1 MKHTLRDYQQAAVND
16 AIKWIKSTLEPGLI
30 EAYTGSGK
38 SLIVAEIARIVTGMT
53 GKKVLVLQPNK
64 ELLVQNVAK
73 YKLTGNPCSVFSASA
88 GQKSVKHNVVYGTAL
103 TVKNMLNV
111 FCSKFCLVILD
122 EADASLTPTILSIID
137 HMKEQNPQLRVLGLT
152 SSPYKM
158 GSGYIYRIDINDKP
172 MPESQCRDPF
182 FTKQIVQ
189 IKGRDLL
196 EQGYVS
202 PIVVPAINEHYD
214 TSGLEL
220 NSMGKFTSDS
230 LDRAFLGKGRK
241 TAGIINDLVKQTQDQ
256 GRVSGLIFAS
266 THKHADEIYESLPKH
281 LTAIVTDK
289 TTSRERER
297 IVKAHGE
304 LKTKYLI
311 NVGIFGRGTDFPRLD
326 FIALM
331 RATESSALLHQFIG
345 RLARIHPDKTD
356 GAVFDYC
363 LNIDRHHPDG
373 NLFDPVIKSWS
384 SQSSD
389 TTITAKCELCET
401 ENEFS
406 ARPNEDGFDI
416 DAYGYYVDLNG
427 IRIMTE
433 YGPMSAHYGRRCMA
447 LHRKSDGKFEQCRY
461 YWTSKECPECGVKAD
476 IAARYCSN
484 KHELIDPNERLIIE
498 YRKMRKDPHIK
509 QTEHVLSWSQKKTL
523 SSKGNECLQ
532 VNYVTEHRNIMIW
545 YQPKGDS
552 QYLLNEYNRFI
563 SNTKGGD
570 EMPISLTYQKQP
582 NGFYRIFNYNE
593 TVPEAPVI

>member
-1 MKHTLRDYQQAAVND
+1 MLRDYQQDAVND

-30 EAYTGSGK
+30 EAYTAAGK

-158 GSGYIYRIDINDKP
+158 GSGYIYRLDINDKP
-172 MPESQCRDPF
+172 IPESQCRDPF
-182 FTKQIVQ
+182 FTKQIVH

-220 NSMGKFTSDS
+220 NAMGKFTSDS

-289 TTSRERER
+289 TTSTERER
-297 IVKAHGE
+297 IVKAHLE

-363 LNIDRHHPDG
+363 QAIERHCPDG

-384 SQSSD
+384 SKSSD

-406 ARPNEDGFDI
+406 ARPNEDGFKI

-447 LHRKSDGKFEQCRY
+447 LHRKSDGKFEQCESR
-461 YWTSKECPECGVKAD
+461 WTFKSCPHCKIECD
-476 IAARYCSN
+476 IAARYCHSC
-484 KHELIDPNERLIIE
+484 KGEIVDPNDKLIADFKAAKKNP
-498 YRKMRKDPHIK
+498 YQMQCDA
-509 QTEHVLSWSQKKTL
+509 VLSWSFKKTL
-523 SSKGNECLQ
+523 SGAGNEVLK
-532 VNYVTEHRNIMIW
+532 VDFVTEHRSFACW
-545 YQPKGDS
+545 YHVRSSKTWFIK
-552 QYLLNEYNRFI
+552 QYEALI
-563 SNTKGGD
+563 KATKGL
-570 EMPISLTYQKQP
+570 EEIPLSITYRKQDS
-582 NGFYRIFNYNE
+582 GFYEIFSYNQE
-593 TVPEAPVI
+593 PDKLELSA